1 MEKVRHVYDKHQLH
15 EVLGPQATA
24 QQIKEN
30 KYNFV
35 RMVLQNLF
43 VFPCMDAIEFNSV
56 ARGLSSFLRGHKSV
70 GLLVID
76 GMHFIEN

>member
-1 MEKVRHVYDKHQLH
+1 MEKVRHVYDKHHLY
-15 EVLGPQATA
+15 EVLGPKATA

-35 RMVLQNLF
+35 RLVLQNLF

-56 ARGLSSFLRGHKSV
+56 ARSLSSFLRSHKSV
-70 GLLVID
+70 GLLLID
-76 GMHFIEN
+76 GLHFIEN